1 MASLGSPEEHMK
13 SLKTTCTRNLVLLK
27 RTAKHS
33 ICLTYGQRTKGTDV
47 EAVVRVI
54 ASGAQVGAEV
64 LFQLSQHRSGRT
76 TIPTIADVFY
86 GVSCLGPESEN

>member
-1 MASLGSPEEHMK
+1 MLFK
-13 SLKTTCTRNLVLLK
+13 KTEKQN
-27 RTAKHS
+27 
-33 ICLTYGQRTKGTDV
+33 IWLTYGPRTKGTDV

-76 TIPTIADVFY
+76 TIPTIADVFVRASY
-86 GVSCLGPESEN
+86 LGAQSED

>member
-1 MASLGSPEEHMK
+1 MLFK
-13 SLKTTCTRNLVLLK
+13 KTEKQN
-27 RTAKHS
+27 
-33 ICLTYGQRTKGTDV
+33 IWFIYGPRTKDTDV

-86 GVSCLGPESEN
+86 GASCLGPESEN

>member
-1 MASLGSPEEHMK
+1 MLFK
-13 SLKTTCTRNLVLLK
+13 KTEKQN
-27 RTAKHS
+27 
-33 ICLTYGQRTKGTDV
+33 IWLTYGPRTKGTDV

-76 TIPTIADVFY
+76 TIPTIADVFGRASY
-86 GVSCLGPESEN
+86 LGGQSED